1 MAQPRYVVTVVLALT
16 LLVAAAP
23 RAAIAGANS
32 CGDFTGPGC
41 GDAAG
46 DALCQPDEDCI
57 DNGNGCE
64 CHPRVCCKCETEP
77 GTTAVD
83 GLCDIVGCTQTGI
96 GLLACVGACAA
107 INTGDS
113 CNLKIVNQTTCSG
126 GSCPTTGCC
135 QLSIAAMSGPQAA
148 VIPSCV
154 ETNAASCSLVSGMF
168 VADGFCAG
176 GLDGT
181 CTAPTPTNTPTST
194 PTATATGT
202 ATSTATATNTSTATQ
217 TATSTNTAT
226 ATATG
231 TATHTGTPTFTPQP
245 DGSSCTSP
253 TECASGFCVDGV
265 CCDTACDQPFDMCNV
280 PPDPGTCVQVAP
292 APSMSRRGLFGGL
305 ALLTMIGA
313 AALWQQRR
321 GLSGSRA

>member
-126 GSCPTTGCC
+126 GSSPTTGSC

-181 CTAPTPTNTPTST
+181 CTAPTPTNT
-194 PTATATGT
+194 
-202 ATSTATATNTSTATQ
+202 
-217 TATSTNTAT
+217 AT

-231 TATHTGTPTFTPQP
+231 SATHTGTPTFTPQP

>member
-1 MAQPRYVVTVVLALT
+1 MAQPRYVGTVVLALT

-77 GTTAVD
+77 GTTEVE
-83 GLCDIVGCTQTGI
+83 GLCNLPCTETGI
-96 GLLACVGACAA
+96 GLVACVTACAL
-107 INTGDS
+107 IDTIDS
-113 CNLKIVNQTTCSG
+113 CNLKIVNRTTCSG

-135 QLSIAAMSGPQAA
+135 AFSTTAIQGA

-154 ETNAASCSLVSGMF
+154 ETDAASCSLVFGTF
-168 VADGFCAG
+168 VADGTCAG

-181 CTAPTPTNTPTST
+181 CTAPTPTDTPTST
-194 PTATATGT
+194 PSATATGT
-202 ATSTATATNTSTATQ
+202 ATSTATATQTA
-217 TATSTNTAT
+217 TATSTST